1 MLTNQ
6 LWMLQSIFLWI
17 FKFLWTDNLYCEPSI
32 FIVSYSTK
40 SSHLRL
46 CKERISIARSCI
58 TKQIRKAIS
67 FLFTGKLINCTQPS
81 GSWAQVLY
89 LLELFQGFSP
99 RYGHLSPSQTVRDGQ
114 WSLWQY
120 HTWGPSWGWWP
131 SCAHSLSDSFE
142 PCIALPSLR
151 FQQPGVTSHL
161 SLGQA

>member
-99 RYGHLSPSQTVRDGQ
+99 RYGHLSPSRQSGMASEAFGSTTHGDPPGVGD
-114 WSLWQY
+114 
-120 HTWGPSWGWWP
+120 HPVPTPSVT
-131 SCAHSLSDSFE
+131 ALS
-142 PCIALPSLR
+142 PALPSLHSD
-151 FQQPGVTSHL
+151 FSSQESPPISP
-161 SLGQA
+161 